1 MSEPTFFKVATR
13 PKWIGAL
20 LLALAVAA
28 IFASLAG
35 WQADRTYHY
44 VPKAPPTQVV
54 VPIESLTQ
62 SSTPFAAKAVDRL
75 VSVNLTRNTS
85 FTYIVANR
93 IQLLGS
99 AGDHATGYW
108 LVELDSTD
116 QGKWLAV
123 ATGWYPSL
131 AEARSAVAKVGG
143 GSTQQLQKVEGIYE
157 PSEDALPAN
166 GDVFQSLS
174 LAQLINQPNLP
185 ANMDT
190 YAGFIILQKQNWGG
204 QPIVIGRNPGETVF
218 NWLTAFYA
226 VEWTLFAG
234 FAVFLWAR
242 LVKDEVIR
250 ETSEGRI

>member
-1 MSEPTFFKVATR
+1 M
-13 PKWIGAL
+13 
-20 LLALAVAA
+20 
-28 IFASLAG
+28 
-35 WQADRTYHY
+35 
-44 VPKAPPTQVV
+44 
-54 VPIESLTQ
+54 
-62 SSTPFAAKAVDRL
+62 
-75 VSVNLTRNTS
+75 
-85 FTYIVANR
+85 
-93 IQLLGS
+93 
-99 AGDHATGYW
+99 
-108 LVELDSTD
+108 
-116 QGKWLAV
+116 
-123 ATGWYPSL
+123 
-131 AEARSAVAKVGG
+131 AKVGG